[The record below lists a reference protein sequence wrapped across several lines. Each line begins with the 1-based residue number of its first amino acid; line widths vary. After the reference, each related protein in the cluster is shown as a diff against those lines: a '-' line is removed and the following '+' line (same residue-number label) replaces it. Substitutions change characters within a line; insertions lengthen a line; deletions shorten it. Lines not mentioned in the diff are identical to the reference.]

1 MLLNLT
7 STPQSPG
14 AFASPLAGG
23 RDRNGTTDEGG
34 FMRRKL
40 LWVSLILLLAAGLG
54 YAREPMSNAEIT
66 AAIQDHLYHSHVFQH
81 GQVQVAFENGVAT
94 LTGTVDD
101 LGAKL
106 DAVRDA
112 RKVDDVMSVVDNID
126 VRAEDVTPSQ
136 ILEEARK
143 DIVTYP
149 FYTIFDNVV
158 LEAQGHKLIVSGQV
172 SQPYKKADIGRFLS
186 YVKGVA
192 ELQNNLEVLP
202 TSNYDDELRLAI
214 ARAIYNDPYF
224 IHYRDQALPPI
235 HIIVD
240 NGNVTLDGVV
250 ANQLDRVKAEN
261 DTRFAATFFSLTD
274 NLRVEPQQSR

>member
-1 MLLNLT
+1 
-7 STPQSPG
+7 
-14 AFASPLAGG
+14 
-23 RDRNGTTDEGG
+23 
-34 FMRRKL
+34 MRKKL
-40 LWVSLILLLAAGLG
+40 LSVPLILLLAAGIG
-54 YAREPMSNAEIT
+54 YAKEPMSNAEIT
-66 AAIQDHLYHSHVFQH
+66 AAIQDHLYHAHVFQH
-81 GQVQVAFENGVAT
+81 GQVRVAFENGVVT
-94 LTGTVDD
+94 LAGTVDN

-106 DAVRDA
+106 DADRAA
-112 RKVDDVMSVVDNID
+112 RKVDDVMNVVDDIT
-126 VRAEDVTPSQ
+126 VSAEDVTPSQ
-136 ILEEARK
+136 ILKEARK

-172 SQPYKKADIGRFLS
+172 SQPYKKQDIGRFLT

-192 ELQNNLEVLP
+192 ELENDLEVLP
-202 TSNYDDELRLAI
+202 TSNYDDELRIAV

-235 HIIVD
+235 HIIVK

-261 DTRFAATFFSLTD
+261 DARFAATFFSLTD
-274 NLRVEPQQSR
+274 NLRVEQQASR